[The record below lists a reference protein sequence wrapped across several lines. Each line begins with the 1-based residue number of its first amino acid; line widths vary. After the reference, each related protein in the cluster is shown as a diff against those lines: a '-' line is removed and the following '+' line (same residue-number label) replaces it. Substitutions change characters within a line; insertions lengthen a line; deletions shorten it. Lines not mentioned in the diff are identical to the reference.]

1 MRSIVIVALQLSLI
15 VAIMLPLDAG
25 GWSLPATALV
35 GAGIAMGAWAL
46 TANRPGNFNIRPD
59 VKPGG
64 RHVTQGPY
72 AYVRHPMYL
81 AVMLGMLGF
90 CPRLR
95 DAVAV
100 GGARRAGRRAGDQDG
115 HRGSADGRAPSGLR
129 RIRPIDE
136 THRSVHLVGIGRA
149 SSVCPM
155 ATAARVS

>member
-15 VAIMLPLDAG
+15 AAIMLPFDAG

-35 GAGIAMGAWAL
+35 GAGIALGAWAL

-90 CPRLR
+90 SLGYGTPWRWAALVALG
-95 DAVAV
+95 AVLAIKMAIEEAQMT
-100 GGARRAGRRAGDQDG
+100 ARHPGYAAYAR
-115 HRGSADGRAPSGLR
+115 STK
-129 RIRPIDE
+129 RIVPFIW
-136 THRSVHLVGIGRA
+136 
-149 SSVCPM
+149 
-155 ATAARVS
+155 